1 MPHPIPLPI
10 EIELGRIQAATRR
23 FRSSL
28 AEGRPEFI
36 AAHLFSEVAAMTCA
50 VDDLAVELETD
61 PLRRRRPEARPRF
74 ASRVKTPYN
83 ESFGGR
89 GNKARL
95 SISSLRSEAA
105 GVTSLGVNQCSFR
118 SPQVAN
124 SPVSRNTF

>member
-1 MPHPIPLPI
+1 LFLALQILITSNIAMPHPIPLPI

-61 PLRRRRPEARPRF
+61 PLRRRRPEARPHF

-89 GNKARL
+89 GNKERL
-95 SISSLRSEAA
+95 SISFPAESEAHA
-105 GVTSLGVNQCSFR
+105 S
-118 SPQVAN
+118 VALAEL
-124 SPVSRNTF
+124 VQL

>member
-1 MPHPIPLPI
+1 
-10 EIELGRIQAATRR
+10 
-23 FRSSL
+23 
-28 AEGRPEFI
+28 
-36 AAHLFSEVAAMTCA
+36 MTCA

-95 SISSLRSEAA
+95 SISFPAE
-105 GVTSLGVNQCSFR
+105 
-118 SPQVAN
+118 
-124 SPVSRNTF
+124 